1 MTEYLEHFMT
11 QFTDRPI
18 PIIDPRLCDGCGLCV
33 RACPTKALATQEGKA
48 VVANP
53 LACEYS
59 GLCEA
64 VCPTQA
70 ITRPFEIVVACE
82 EKTSSNS
89 TKVVEKD

>member
-1 MTEYLEHFMT
+1 MT
-11 QFTDRPI
+11 QFNDRPI
-18 PIIDPRLCDGCGLCV
+18 PFIDPQLCDGCGLCV
-33 RACPTKALATQEGKA
+33 RTCPTKALTLLEGIA

-64 VCPTQA
+64 VCPTRA
-70 ITRPFEIVVACE
+70 ITRPFEIIVAGE

>member
-1 MTEYLEHFMT
+1 MI

-18 PIIDPRLCDGCGLCV
+18 PIIDLQRCDGCGLCV
-33 RACPTKALATQEGKA
+33 HACPTKALELEDGKA
-48 VVANP
+48 IVTNP

-70 ITRPFEIVVACE
+70 ISRPFEIVVSNVKDE
-82 EKTSSNS
+82 QKTRSNS
-89 TKVVEKD
+89 TNVVE